1 MSTVATRP
9 RQRPMLRTLFVTEA
23 RLFLREPMLLLWSSA
38 LPVIAFTVLALVPG
52 TSRPTDK
59 LGGLSYAQVY
69 LGIIALIALA
79 TLSMMNLPQALGSYR
94 ELGILRRLSV
104 TPMRPWRLLATQIGI
119 HLVVAVA
126 TVFALL
132 IVASVTFD
140 DGFPGSVLGWLVSYL
155 LAAAAL
161 LGLAALVAALARS
174 AKIANGI
181 TSLLFFPLMFF
192 AGLWLPQQQMP
203 AALRTV
209 SEYTPLGAAGQA
221 LTASIDGRFPP
232 ATPLLVLLAY
242 AVVFVGLAVRTFRW
256 E

>member
-1 MSTVATRP
+1 MTTLAAHP
-9 RQRPMLRTLFVTEA
+9 LRTLFRTEI
-23 RLFLREPMLLLWSSA
+23 RLFLREPLLLLWTTG
-38 LPVIAFTVLALVPG
+38 LPIVAFTVLAVVPG
-52 TSRPTDK
+52 TSRPTDV

-79 TLSMMNLPQALGSYR
+79 LLATMSLPQVLGSYR
-94 ELGILRRLSV
+94 ERGILRRLSV

-119 HLVVAVA
+119 HLACALA
-126 TVFALL
+126 TMVGLL
-132 IVASVTFD
+132 IVATATFD
-140 DGFPGSVLGWLVSYL
+140 DGFPGNVLGWLVTYL

-161 LGLAALVAALARS
+161 LGLAALVAALAPS
-174 AKIANGI
+174 AKIANAI
-181 TSLLFFPLMFF
+181 TSILFFPLMFF

-203 AALRTV
+203 DLLRTI

-221 LTASIDGRFPP
+221 LTASIDGHFPP
-232 ATPLLVLLAY
+232 VTPLVVLAAY